1 MLWKASMNVSSTNFW
16 KKTQSCT
23 GFPKRDFLSSIG
35 ITRDVW
41 TKIRYCQQSSE
52 CDDVFGI
59 VEVYISVPEDI
70 YNEFK
75 EIAPIFCTT
84 EVQSDHFGNHM
95 QQHIQ
100 HHDHLSKKPRKLLV
114 GGMSA
119 TKICLATPLLKWYLN
134 HGLQVTKIY
143 QLIEYTPQACFQS
156 FMEDVSNA
164 RREGERDKKNKIV
177 GDTMKL
183 LGNSGYGSMIMD
195 KSRHTDVVYA
205 QGHGAAQLKINQ
217 PQFRKCV
224 SIKDDFVEIELA
236 KKKIKF
242 DLPIQIGYFILQFA
256 KLRMLQFHYDFLLQ
270 YCNINRIQHVEM
282 DTDSFYLA
290 LSGSNLRDTMHEEQK
305 ALLHE
310 QIFHQCHVE
319 KYEADERTYCPR
331 ECCERHETYD
341 QKTPGLFKLE
351 AKGDTIVALCSK
363 TYVLQKED
371 GTYKLS
377 CKGLSK
383 RALGNP
389 LTIYKGVLE
398 SCTDASGINHG
409 IRAHNNTMHTYA
421 QERRAISYFYCKR
434 RVLDDGI
441 NTGPLDIILTPWNLP
456 PYDVIHVSHPLHPK
470 HIKNVTVL
478 GKYYNSLQSA
488 LKEINSPEANSIN
501 AIQVIMKERKPNY
514 IPKGKL
520 LFPGHDFFWSTRN
533 IAQ

>member
-1 MLWKASMNVSSTNFW
+1 
-16 KKTQSCT
+16 
-23 GFPKRDFLSSIG
+23 
-35 ITRDVW
+35 
-41 TKIRYCQQSSE
+41 
-52 CDDVFGI
+52 
-59 VEVYISVPEDI
+59 
-70 YNEFK
+70 
-75 EIAPIFCTT
+75 
-84 EVQSDHFGNHM
+84 
-95 QQHIQ
+95 
-100 HHDHLSKKPRKLLV
+100 
-114 GGMSA
+114 
-119 TKICLATPLLKWYLN
+119 
-134 HGLQVTKIY
+134 
-143 QLIEYTPQACFQS
+143 
-156 FMEDVSNA
+156 MEDVSNA
-164 RREGERDKKNKIV
+164 RREGGRDKKNKIV

-183 LGNSGYGSMIMD
+183 LGNSRYGSMIMD

-217 PQFRKCV
+217 PQFWKCV
-224 SIKDDFVEIELA
+224 SIKDDFVEMELA

-242 DLPIQIGYFILQFA
+242 DLPIQIGCFILHFA

-270 YCNINRIQHVEM
+270 YCDFNRFQHVEM

-351 AKGDTIVALCSK
+351 VKGDTIVALCSK

-377 CKGLSK
+377 CKGLNK

-409 IRAHNNTMHTYA
+409 IRAHNTMDTYA

-434 RVLDDGI
+434 
-441 NTGPLDIILTPWNLP
+441 
-456 PYDVIHVSHPLHPK
+456 
-470 HIKNVTVL
+470 
-478 GKYYNSLQSA
+478 KYYNSLQSA
-488 LKEINSPEANSIN
+488 LKEINSPEANTID
-501 AIQVIMKERKPNY
+501 AIRVIMKERKPNY
-514 IPKGKL
+514 VPKGKL
-520 LFPGHDFFWSTRN
+520 LFPGHDIFWSTRLSSPTSQLLLN
-533 IAQ
+533 HPGQNRLGVLWESVLGEE